1 MNPKAKNIRPSSLK
15 GTMDNNIIS
24 CIQKRLNSNQ
34 SSKERAIIRSM
45 SGLIHQK
52 LPGGTVHWSR
62 VRGVVN
68 HLMLRSQSLTQLHIV
83 GHEVVKN
90 PLQPSFVYKVKLRR
104 PGH

>member
-1 MNPKAKNIRPSSLK
+1 
-15 GTMDNNIIS
+15 
-24 CIQKRLNSNQ
+24 
-34 SSKERAIIRSM
+34 M
-45 SGLIHQK
+45 SGPIHQRNQK

-90 PLQPSFVYKVKLRR
+90 PLQPSFVYRSSCGDR
-104 PGH
+104 AID